1 MKKTF
6 QFLLNLINILYKILP
21 FFIGI
26 YCYYPVFMR
35 QEEHIYPFL
44 DAIYSSIMLYS
55 GEIESSIDISEL
67 LLLQFARFLA
77 LAVTLSVLINAFNK
91 MNSIVNYIKLF
102 HRDSTIV
109 YGNSNYANYLYENLN
124 KGLRIRGEENK
135 FIKNAS
141 RYILM
146 FSSDAENLAFY
157 NQYYE
162 YLKDKRVY
170 IMLDNVSRQNI
181 ENHLITV
188 FSIVEN
194 CARQYWK
201 TIRWKKVKKSQS

>member
-91 MNSIVNYIKLF
+91 MNSIVNYIKKFKQQHFQNKCFKSVDFFLC
-102 HRDSTIV
+102 T
-109 YGNSNYANYLYENLN
+109 LYN
-124 KGLRIRGEENK
+124 K
-135 FIKNAS
+135 
-141 RYILM
+141 
-146 FSSDAENLAFY
+146 
-157 NQYYE
+157 
-162 YLKDKRVY
+162 KR
-170 IMLDNVSRQNI
+170 N
-181 ENHLITV
+181 
-188 FSIVEN
+188 
-194 CARQYWK
+194 
-201 TIRWKKVKKSQS
+201 